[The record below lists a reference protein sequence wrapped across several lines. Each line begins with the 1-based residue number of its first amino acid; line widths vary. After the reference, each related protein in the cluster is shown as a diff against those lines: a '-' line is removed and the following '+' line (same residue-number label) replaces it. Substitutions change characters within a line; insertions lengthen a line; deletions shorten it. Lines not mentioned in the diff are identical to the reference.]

1 MSPALIDPRGAA
13 SSTPN
18 GQVSSVPFTLNSFG
32 SFSVYQS
39 ESSLEKMNPSSS
51 FGFEGDFN
59 SGFSNSTP
67 NNPDFSFNTP
77 SAQRPSAGLARPR
90 LVKIRK
96 QLNSNNL
103 KSSDDLGS
111 RVGPGFNP
119 FRPVSGVTRPIPSD
133 GSNLCG
139 NLEGE
144 VVEEMRNLSIGKSC
158 GLDDQSLVSKL
169 PDDIRKLNIQDG
181 SKSDQSSEND
191 SNAGSYIG
199 RGVETGKLPNELQSK
214 LNIKNSEDVVD
225 GSKKVFVFTGGKG
238 NDSSVGS
245 STDAVQEQVKNLNIK
260 GFDDSNDNERGNF
273 VFRSGESSCQLGG
286 EREKVLS
293 TDLERKLNIG
303 SITGDSTGQTDGGFS
318 SSQVFG
324 KDVPTVKL
332 GDKKLEGFGNSVHK
346 EFVFQAATPGLYPS
360 SEVHID
366 QLKSNIE
373 PGGATVLPT
382 SFSSSAM
389 HFQPGL
395 SSFSLSSDKPE
406 KKDEPYFTAKQ
417 DPIHTPFVEFKT
429 PQAQEYMFFG
439 LNKKLE
445 FSAKKETG
453 KSTTVKR
460 RKGKLKRPTPVQLWH
475 GPDFVSNKAGAQENA
490 EASESYSPMDVSPY
504 QETLAET
511 RCSRESSVA
520 SDESFSLDVKS
531 ASSGSQPAVSSDVI
545 DEDLVAAT
553 QHMIISEGEEKDE
566 IKMEGHGDVF
576 DKDVATEAPCEDS
589 VSGAETESF
598 ISAAEEIDDNSDIA
612 LSSAEKEVTSRTNIE
627 RQNSDSQMYF
637 SSTSNPEHLSGF
649 DFTFAASSSAQSQT
663 SSPIRHNRKKN
674 MAKISFETPYC
685 SSNVRVPS
693 ASSSVQFC
701 PYPGASV
708 HLSSWQGQKIDLST
722 LQNKVGGNSVADKG
736 PQIKY
741 EPNLIGESN
750 AAQESCEKWRL
761 RGNQA
766 YANGDSSKAEEYY
779 TQGISCIPAS
789 ETSKSCLR
797 ALMLCYSNR
806 AATRMSLGRMKDALG
821 DCMMAI
827 AIDPNFSRVQ
837 LRAANCYLALGE
849 VENSTQ
855 YFRKCLQSGTGI
867 CVDRKI
873 ALEASDGLQKSQ
885 KLSECMHRSAELL
898 QRRTSDDAES
908 ALELIA
914 EALKISLYSE
924 KLHEMKAEAL
934 FILRK
939 YEEVIQLCEQTFDSA
954 EKNSLSFDSN
964 GQMVNLDSSGFSKD
978 STFRIWRCHM
988 IFKSYFHL
996 GKLDEA
1002 IALLEKHEQL
1012 QSSTD
1017 RDGSNSLETSI
1028 PLSTTVRE
1036 LLSHKAAGN
1045 KAYQSGR
1052 HSEAVEHYT
1061 AALSGNME
1069 SRPFAA
1075 VCFCN
1080 RAAAYKALG
1089 QITDA
1094 IADCSLAIALDRNYL
1109 KAISRRATLYEMI
1122 RDYGQAASD
1131 IERFLSLLM
1140 NQMET
1145 KTNQFGTSDRP
1156 KNLANDLR
1164 QAHLWLSEIEEE
1176 GRKEVPLDLYLIL
1189 GVEPSVSAAEIK
1201 KAYRRAA
1208 LRHHPDK
1215 AVQSLVRHD
1224 NRDDRLWKEIREEAY
1239 KDADKLFKIIG
1250 EAYTILSD
1258 PVKRSRYDFEEESRN
1273 VQKKRTGGTS
1283 RTATDAQSYSVD
1295 RSGSRQ
1301 PWREIRRAYG
1311 YSTSRG
1317 AEATRS
1323 NRFY

>member
-1 MSPALIDPRGAA
+1 
-13 SSTPN
+13 
-18 GQVSSVPFTLNSFG
+18 
-32 SFSVYQS
+32 
-39 ESSLEKMNPSSS
+39 MNPSST
-51 FGFEGDFN
+51 FGFQGDFN

-67 NNPDFSFNTP
+67 NNPDLSFNTP
-77 SAQRPSAGLARPR
+77 SLQRESAGLARPR

-103 KSSDDLGS
+103 KSSDNLGT

-119 FRPVSGVTRPIPSD
+119 FRPISGVPGTIPSY
-133 GSNLCG
+133 GSNLSG
-139 NLEGE
+139 NLEGG
-144 VVEEMRNLSIGKSC
+144 VVEEMRNLRIGKIC

-181 SKSDQSSEND
+181 SKSDQSNENG
-191 SNAGSYIG
+191 SNVGSYVG
-199 RGVETGKLPNELQSK
+199 TEKLPNELQSK
-214 LNIKNSEDVVD
+214 MNIKSSEDV
-225 GSKKVFVFTGGKG
+225 
-238 NDSSVGS
+238 NVGS
-245 STDAVQEQVKNLNIK
+245 STDAVQEQIKNLNIK
-260 GFDDSNDNERGNF
+260 GSDDSNGSERGNF
-273 VFRSGESSCQLGG
+273 VFKSGESSGQLGG

-293 TDLERKLNIG
+293 TDMERKLKIG
-303 SITGDSTGQTDGGFS
+303 SVTGDSTGQTDGGFS

-324 KDVPTVKL
+324 KDVRTAKL
-332 GDKKLEGFGNSVHK
+332 DDKKLEGFHNSVHK
-346 EFVFQAATPGLYPS
+346 EFVFQAATSGLYPS
-360 SEVHID
+360 SKVHTD
-366 QLKSNIE
+366 QLKSNNG
-373 PGGATVLPT
+373 PGGVTVLPT

-389 HFQPGL
+389 HFQPGV

-406 KKDEPYFTAKQ
+406 KKDDFCFTAKQ
-417 DPIHTPFVEFKT
+417 DPVYTPFVEFKT
-429 PQAQEYMFFG
+429 PQAQENMFFG
-439 LNKKLE
+439 LNMKLE

-460 RKGKLKRPTPVQLWH
+460 RKGKLKHPTPVQLWH
-475 GPDFVSNKAGAQENA
+475 GPDFVSSKAGAQENA
-490 EASESYSPMDVSPY
+490 EASEPYSPMDVSPY

-520 SDESFSLDVKS
+520 SDESFILGVKS
-531 ASSGSQPAVSSDVI
+531 ASSGSQPAVSSDAI

-553 QHMIISEGEEKDE
+553 QHMIINEGKEKDEE
-566 IKMEGHGDVF
+566 IKMEGHAEVF
-576 DKDVATEAPCEDS
+576 DKDVATEAPQEDS

-598 ISAAEEIDDNSDIA
+598 VSAAEEIDDNSEIS

-627 RQNSDSQMYF
+627 RQDSDTRMYF
-637 SSTSNPEHLSGF
+637 SSTSNPEHISGF

-674 MAKISFETPYC
+674 LAKISFDTPYC
-685 SSNVRVPS
+685 SSNVRIPC
-693 ASSSVQFC
+693 ASSSVQFS

-708 HLSSWQGQKIDLST
+708 HLSPRQGQKTDLST
-722 LQNKVGGNSVADKG
+722 LQSKVGGNSVADKG
-736 PQIKY
+736 SEIKY

-827 AIDPNFSRVQ
+827 AIDPNFSKVQ

-849 VENSTQ
+849 VENSTL

-914 EALKISLYSE
+914 EALKISLSSE
-924 KLHEMKAEAL
+924 KLLEMKAEAL

-978 STFRIWRCHM
+978 SAFRIWRWQM

-996 GKLDEA
+996 GKLEEA
-1002 IALLEKHEQL
+1002 IALLEKQEKL

-1017 RDGSNSLETSI
+1017 RDGRNILETSI
-1028 PLSTTVRE
+1028 PLAATVRE

-1075 VCFCN
+1075 ICFCN
-1080 RAAAYKALG
+1080 RAAAYKSLG

-1145 KTNQFGTSDRP
+1145 KTNQFGTSDRS

-1164 QAHLWLSEIEEE
+1164 QARFWLSEIEEE
-1176 GRKEVPLDLYLIL
+1176 GKKEVPLDLYLIL

-1215 AVQSLVRHD
+1215 AVQSLVRHE
-1224 NRDDRLWKEIREEAY
+1224 NGDDKLWKEIREEAY

-1250 EAYTILSD
+1250 EAYAILSD
-1258 PVKRSRYDFEEESRN
+1258 PIKRSRYDFEEESRN
-1273 VQKKRTGGTS
+1273 VQKKRSGGTS